1 MEKMWRAPL
10 GRSIRKDSLSNS
22 ASNEPMSLPGLNL
35 CMYVY
40 IYIFQSQIF
49 YFVMIGKKKSL
60 EIEWRKDWYVSQDLI
75 HGRKSRKEGEK
86 GRKEED
92 LPELDARKVRVAIFI
107 ERDPSGSPV
116 TEVVVSRG
124 SRLVSALR
132 PG

>member
-1 MEKMWRAPL
+1 
-10 GRSIRKDSLSNS
+10 
-22 ASNEPMSLPGLNL
+22 MSLPGLNL

-40 IYIFQSQIF
+40 IYI
-49 YFVMIGKKKSL
+49 YFPVTDILFCNDWKKKKVWKLNEEKIDTFHRISFMG
-60 EIEWRKDWYVSQDLI
+60 ENQERRV
-75 HGRKSRKEGEK
+75 RKE

>member
-1 MEKMWRAPL
+1 MGENQER
-10 GRSIRKDSLSNS
+10 R
-22 ASNEPMSLPGLNL
+22 
-35 CMYVY
+35 V
-40 IYIFQSQIF
+40 
-49 YFVMIGKKKSL
+49 
-60 EIEWRKDWYVSQDLI
+60 
-75 HGRKSRKEGEK
+75 RKE